1 MFHFPLGA
9 RSQVLGCIAMSLLI
23 GGCGSASSTSA
34 GGTSDGAGSVGTAG
48 QAVTAYD
55 VTTHLEPLAKAVAAY
70 TGTDYLTS
78 GTDLGSIAVLREV
91 EANYAKIQ
99 RQENLWLEYVS
110 GIDFEASGISDLEP
124 AVGEFNG
131 GLDEWQANQDR
142 GITNW
147 TGCVAAGGGD
157 SQVASCMLSG
167 YSVADEQAALAAFT
181 KPLKGLLT
189 ALGVATQ

>member
-1 MFHFPLGA
+1 MLHFRAGA
-9 RSQVLGCIAMSLLI
+9 RFQAIGCIVISLLI

-34 GGTSDGAGSVGTAG
+34 GGTSDGSGSVGGAG

-55 VTTHLEPLAKAVAAY
+55 VTTHLEPLAKAVVAY

-78 GTDLGSIAVLREV
+78 GTDPVSPAVLREV
-91 EANYAKIQ
+91 EANYAYVL
-99 RQENLWLEYVS
+99 RQKDLWLEYVS
-110 GIDFEASGISDLEP
+110 GIDFEASGIPDLEP
-124 AVGEFNG
+124 AIGDFNG

-147 TGCVAAGGGD
+147 NGCVAAGGGD
-157 SQVASCMLSG
+157 SQVAACMLSG
-167 YSVADEQAALAAFT
+167 YSVADEQAAVAAYT
-181 KPLKGLLT
+181 SPLQGLLT

>member
-1 MFHFPLGA
+1 MLHLRVGA
-9 RSQVLGCIAMSLLI
+9 RSQVIVCMAISLLI
-23 GGCGSASSTSA
+23 GGCGSAASTSA
-34 GGTSDGAGSVGTAG
+34 GGASDGAGSIGIAG

-55 VTTHLEPLAKAVAAY
+55 VTTHLEPLAKAVVAY

-78 GTDLGSIAVLREV
+78 GTDLASIAVLREV
-91 EANYAKIQ
+91 EANYAYVL
-99 RQENLWLEYVS
+99 RQEDLWLEYVS
-110 GIDFEASGISDLEP
+110 GIDFEASGIPDLEP

-147 TGCVAAGGGD
+147 NGCVAAGGGD
-157 SQVASCMLSG
+157 SQVAACMLSG
-167 YSVADEQAALAAFT
+167 YSVADEQAALAAYT
-181 KPLKGLLT
+181 SPLKGLLT